1 MVINP
6 LPAEDDKEL
15 KRHVNGVRTQGAE
28 PSKGNIVSK
37 QSKKN
42 LYKPLILSDF
52 LKAQR
57 GFIFNL

>member
-1 MVINP
+1 MINP
-6 LPAEDDKEL
+6 LPGADDKEL
-15 KRHVNGVRTQGAE
+15 KRHVNSIRTQGAE
-28 PSKGNIVSK
+28 ASRGNNVSK
-37 QSKKN
+37 QTKKN